1 MPKMRTIFRANVRGK
16 RFYAILRRLIWS
28 KMGVFGP
35 FPLLWSLYIIAYQ
48 SIMRLSFNRRK
59 FERCFLAPKT
69 GRNAHQ
75 KPGQTQ
81 RKMQKKDR
89 GEVQNFVSVS
99 RFEPPSDIVS
109 TPQK

>member
-1 MPKMRTIFRANVRGK
+1 MPKMRTIFRASVRGK
-16 RFYAILRRLIWS
+16 RFYAILRRLIQA
-28 KMGVFGP
+28 KMGVFGV
-35 FPLLWSLYIIAYQ
+35 FHLSRSLHIIVYQ
-48 SIMRLSFNRRK
+48 SIMYPPFNRRK